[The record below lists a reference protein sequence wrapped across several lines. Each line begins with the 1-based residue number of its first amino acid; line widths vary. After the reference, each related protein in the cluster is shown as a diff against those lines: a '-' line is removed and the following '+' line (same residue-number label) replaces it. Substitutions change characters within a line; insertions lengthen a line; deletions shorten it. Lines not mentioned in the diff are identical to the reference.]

1 MPAARSHLFVPAN
14 LAVVVC
20 VNVDEA
26 RGQQIPL
33 GIDDAAGFRW
43 TATRGRDVDYFSG
56 IGDDVATDFGCAG
69 AIDDGGV
76 LDD

>member
-1 MPAARSHLFVPAN
+1 M
-14 LAVVVC
+14 
-20 VNVDEA
+20 NVDEA
-26 RGQQIPL
+26 RGQQIAF
-33 GIDDAAGFRW
+33 GIDDAAGFCG

-56 IGDDVATDFGCAG
+56 ICDDVATDFGCAG